1 MEVQNTKNITDCTWK
16 YKSLIIKHKY
26 SKALT
31 KAGFSGVANLLM
43 ADQQGKLFY
52 LLGSP
57 SSILKDGNCVF
68 DTILNE
74 FPDHELV
81 VYVQFVKGVD
91 AGRKFKIIEKDEVKV
106 LREREPDKSIDLLD
120 QVVVKSK
127 QGEGLD
133 NISTNYAM
141 RQISRQYL
149 IKENAKKAKET
160 MDDMVKFFSGMDL
173 NTNVISTI
181 KKQAKET
188 LQSKKVSPKE
198 KN

>member
-1 MEVQNTKNITDCTWK
+1 M
-16 YKSLIIKHKY
+16 IIKHKY

-43 ADQQGKLFY
+43 GDQQGKLFY

-57 SSILKDGNCVF
+57 SSVLKDGNNAF

-74 FPDHELV
+74 FPDHELA

-120 QVVVKSK
+120 QVAVKSK

>member
-1 MEVQNTKNITDCTWK
+1 
-16 YKSLIIKHKY
+16 
-26 SKALT
+26 
-31 KAGFSGVANLLM
+31 
-43 ADQQGKLFY
+43 
-52 LLGSP
+52 
-57 SSILKDGNCVF
+57 
-68 DTILNE
+68 
-74 FPDHELV
+74 
-81 VYVQFVKGVD
+81 VQFVKGVD
-91 AGRKFKIIEKDEVKV
+91 AGNKFKIIEKDEVKV
-106 LREREPDKSIDLLD
+106 IREREPDKSIDLLD

-188 LQSKKVSPKE
+188 LQSKKV
-198 KN
+198 